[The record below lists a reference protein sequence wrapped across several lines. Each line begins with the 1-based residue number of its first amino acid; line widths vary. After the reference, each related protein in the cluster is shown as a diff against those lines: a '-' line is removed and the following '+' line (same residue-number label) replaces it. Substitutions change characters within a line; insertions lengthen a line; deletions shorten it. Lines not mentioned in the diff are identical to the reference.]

1 MINQSSES
9 NRKDYTGVFF
19 GISLMI
25 FSGILVFTYVQSI
38 KSFEDLL
45 AERVNEIASMLGD
58 QIKENHPALNR
69 ESILMSRNKALK
81 DLLSGH
87 HDDPVVV
94 NEILTFVD
102 WFRESASKEYVVIGY
117 LSERGSLLFD
127 SESSNLVGSNN
138 NLNIELLE
146 IARAYGLSSNNLQV
160 RIDSISSG
168 EYYLFLSRA
177 LKMRGVKGTVVAV
190 SPIRNLF
197 DFESSDNISFCVSD
211 RASKNIIFESP
222 FNIPNSKLSKT
233 QVNDFD
239 LEYELISTT
248 VELDSPPWTIDV
260 DLNAEPY
267 LDEPI
272 RTGRITLLVSMCF
285 VVACATII
293 RNLLKRIRNHNKKME
308 AELATAHN
316 MQMGLM
322 PKESPDLNGF
332 RISGFCRPATEV
344 GGDFFQYYPTENG
357 RLSIVMA
364 DVTGHGM
371 EAAIPTVLFSGILD
385 NQMESAVAPEDL
397 FGRLNRSLCRNLDA
411 RTFVC
416 CTFGEINPEESS
428 IRVINGGCPYPYH
441 FKNSTQSTEEI
452 ILDAFP
458 LGLRKK
464 SQYEISD
471 RKLEKGDR
479 VVFCSDGIVEVHD
492 ESENMF
498 GFDRTRD
505 MINRLSA
512 NNLTANE
519 IVNGILEEVDSFRGS
534 AAQDDDQTIVVVEVV

>member
-1 MINQSSES
+1 MMLTEERFLVSE
-9 NRKDYTGVFF
+9 Y
-19 GISLMI
+19 
-25 FSGILVFTYVQSI
+25 
-38 KSFEDLL
+38 
-45 AERVNEIASMLGD
+45 EI
-58 QIKENHPALNR
+58 
-69 ESILMSRNKALK
+69 
-81 DLLSGH
+81 
-87 HDDPVVV
+87 
-94 NEILTFVD
+94 
-102 WFRESASKEYVVIGY
+102 
-117 LSERGSLLFD
+117 
-127 SESSNLVGSNN
+127 
-138 NLNIELLE
+138 
-146 IARAYGLSSNNLQV
+146 
-160 RIDSISSG
+160 
-168 EYYLFLSRA
+168 
-177 LKMRGVKGTVVAV
+177 
-190 SPIRNLF
+190 
-197 DFESSDNISFCVSD
+197 
-211 RASKNIIFESP
+211 ESP
-222 FNIPNSKLSKT
+222 QWKITIF
-233 QVNDFD
+233 
-239 LEYELISTT
+239 
-248 VELDSPPWTIDV
+248 LDSK
-260 DLNAEPY
+260 PY
-267 LDEPI
+267 LEEPK
-272 RTGRITLLVSMCF
+272 TSGRITLIVSLAF
-285 VVACATII
+285 VLICAGII
-293 RNLLKRIRNHNKKME
+293 RSLLKRIQSHNKKME
-308 AELATAHN
+308 AELETAHN

-322 PKESPDLNGF
+322 PKGSPDLNGF

-357 RLSIVMA
+357 RLSIAMA

-428 IRVINGGCPYPYH
+428 MRVVNGGCPYPYH

-452 ILDAFP
+452 ILDALP
-458 LGLRKK
+458 LGLREK
-464 SQYEISD
+464 SQYEVSD

-534 AAQDDDQTIVVVEVV
+534 VAQDDDQTIVVVEVL

>member
-1 MINQSSES
+1 MIEQKKSIS
-9 NRKDYTGVFF
+9 NKVGVFF
-19 GISLMI
+19 LASLVLFI
-25 FSGILVFTYVQSI
+25 TILVFTYLQSI
-38 KSFEDLL
+38 TSFEDLL
-45 AERVNEIASMLGD
+45 RSTIDEIAVDTGKKIA
-58 QIKENHPALNR
+58 QVYPTIEQ
-69 ESILMSRNKALK
+69 ESVIISRNRALK
-81 DLLSGH
+81 HLFLKDSDDVKILSE
-87 HDDPVVV
+87 VKVF
-94 NEILTFVD
+94 ID
-102 WFRESASKEYVVIGY
+102 WFIQNASVTYSTIGY
-117 LSERGSLLFD
+117 LSQSGKLLFD
-127 SESSNLVGSNN
+127 SDRNVSESNLS
-138 NLNIELLE
+138 
-146 IARAYGLSSNNLQV
+146 LSSSSSIQSEQLEVARNLSV
-160 RIDSISSG
+160 NSKNLSVFIDSISTG
-168 EYYLFLSRA
+168 QRFVFISRS
-177 LKMRGVKGTVVAV
+177 LKMRKIGGTVIGAIPLEELIDLDLNENTFITVTDRNSGKLIYNANPDV
-190 SPIRNLF
+190 SLLDLNMMLTQERFL
-197 DFESSDNISFCVSD
+197 VS
-211 RASKNIIFESP
+211 
-222 FNIPNSKLSKT
+222 
-233 QVNDFD
+233 
-239 LEYELISTT
+239 EYEIDTPQWKIT
-248 VELDSPPWTIDV
+248 IFLDSK
-260 DLNAEPY
+260 PY
-267 LDEPI
+267 LEEPK
-272 RTGRITLLVSMCF
+272 TSGRITLIVSLVF
-285 VVACATII
+285 VLICATII
-293 RNLLKRIRNHNKKME
+293 RNLLKRIQNHNKKME

-344 GGDFFQYYPTENG
+344 GGDFFQYYPMENG
-357 RLSIVMA
+357 RLSIAMA

-428 IRVINGGCPYPYH
+428 MRVVNGGCPYPYH

-452 ILDAFP
+452 ILDALP
-458 LGLRKK
+458 LGLREK

-505 MINRLSA
+505 TINRLSA

-534 AAQDDDQTIVVVEVV
+534 ADQDDDQTIVVVEVL